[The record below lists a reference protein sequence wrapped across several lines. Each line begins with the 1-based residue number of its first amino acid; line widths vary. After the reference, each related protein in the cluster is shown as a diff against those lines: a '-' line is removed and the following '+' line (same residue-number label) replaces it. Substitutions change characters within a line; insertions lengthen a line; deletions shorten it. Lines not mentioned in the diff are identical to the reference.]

1 MDNLKTII
9 LVLVIFLLMLP
20 VINEGLKRNEKAEC
34 YRWQEQAKTIKGFY
48 LSPAEQAQC
57 DHFNIKVIQ

>member
-1 MDNLKTII
+1 
-9 LVLVIFLLMLP
+9 MLP